1 MNKMSFIEIL
11 RMALGSLGV
20 NKLRSFLT
28 MSGITIGVFSIIG
41 VMTAVSAL
49 RSSIETGISFLG
61 TNIFQFGKFPAT
73 GGGDGSQRRR
83 YQLRQDIT
91 LAQAMRYQQLMGGNP
106 EVICLKAFDQQGN
119 GQAVYNG
126 RKTTPGLRFG
136 GTNEHFLAAN
146 QFAIEQ
152 GRNFTAE
159 DIELAR
165 PVILIGQGILKKLFI
180 AESPLGKII
189 KIKDR
194 TYTVIG
200 TFAEKGAQFGDSQDD
215 IGVVPLTRFL
225 NDFGSERVTVN
236 IATQAPSQLSYNE
249 TIERA
254 ITAMRVVRGLKPEQE
269 NDFELYSNDSLIATF
284 AKVADAIAAGSFVIS
299 GIALLAAG
307 VGIMNIMLVS
317 VTERTKEIGI
327 RKSIGARK
335 KSILIQ
341 FLLEA
346 VAISLAGGVMGIF
359 LGVAAGNGLAVML
372 KAAVI
377 FPWDWAAIGLLVCS
391 GIGVGFGFYPAWKAA
406 SLDPIEALRYE

>member
-1 MNKMSFIEIL
+1 MNKMASMEIL

-119 GQAVYNG
+119 SQAVYNG
-126 RKTTPGLRFG
+126 RKTTPGLTFG

-335 KSILIQ
+335 KCILIQ

-377 FPWDWAAIGLLVCS
+377 FPWNWAAIGLLVCS